1 MNDNIFKF
9 PSRYAS
15 KEEKADKSYGLRYAR
30 AIYDVYTK
38 DTFSL
43 FSKKDK
49 FVRNRKYAEGTH
61 SIDKF
66 KDLLGLN
73 GDQSY
78 LNLDFSPVPIIPKF
92 VDLLVGEMMNQEFRI
107 TAEAIDDRSLTQ
119 FDEMKSKLYANFILR
134 DVNKDIEAMTGMPVV
149 DKSVPT
155 MENEEQI
162 HSYLKNTYKQASEKA
177 IELALSF
184 VLQNN
189 DIKELKKRVIRDL
202 VVLKWGATKTYY
214 DSNYDIKMAY
224 VDPRNLV
231 IPYTTRPDCSDLEY
245 AGEVVK
251 MSFHELRL
259 RNQTLTDDELLDI
272 VKTYGRN
279 SHGYS
284 VDALSE
290 KGAYYYNDSR
300 SLENFDDF
308 YIDVLDFE
316 FQSSNFDLTY
326 EKKYYQEDGFYL
338 NRKSRDYEPN
348 KDSKKRIEVIRK
360 ELEVYYDGLW
370 IVGSNYVMN
379 YGLRKNMPRPKMNE
393 AYSSKTCSRFTIYA
407 QDIYDMDNKS
417 IVERMIPHADQIQL
431 IHLKIQQFI
440 AKAKPAGLMIDVSGL
455 ENVVMGKGDG
465 AISPLELTEI
475 YDQTGNYYYR
485 GTDSEGQTMQRNPIM
500 PAPNGLNIGEI
511 QGFIS
516 LYNYHLDMIRTVSGV
531 NEFRD
536 GSTPDNRTLVGVQ
549 KMAIGTSR
557 NTTRPLNEA
566 FLSIMERMVTHASLM
581 LQLKAKWY
589 PNGLKGFIP
598 ALGKETVDILEI
610 NKEISN
616 ATLGIKISLMPDIEE
631 IQQMYMEVERAIA
644 NGNIDLEDAFEIRD
658 VLKTNTKVAIDL
670 LKEKR
675 RKKMEAD
682 EQKSLMLQQANAEAQ
697 TQSAMAAAQAELQL
711 IQAKN
716 QAKMAEIQ
724 LEYQFKLQLAGITVE
739 GDILKEEARG
749 EEKIK
754 QIKFEKALDYEPE
767 KKEEEDDE
775 DKLETFD

>member
-1 MNDNIFKF
+1 MNDITCKF

-15 KEEKADKSYGLRYAR
+15 KEEKAEKSYGLAYGK

-43 FSKKDK
+43 FTKKDK

-61 SIDKF
+61 SIEKF

-107 TAEAIDDRSLTQ
+107 NAEAIDDRSLTQ

-134 DVNKDIEAMTGMPVV
+134 DVNKDLEAMTGMPVI
-149 DKSVPT
+149 DKSVPV

-162 HSYLKNTYKQASEKA
+162 KSYLKNTYKQASEKA
-177 IELALSF
+177 IELALTF

-189 DIKELKKRVIRDL
+189 EIKELKKRVIRDL
-202 VVLKWGATKTYY
+202 VVLKWGATKTYF

-251 MSFHELRL
+251 MSFHDLRL
-259 RNQTLTDDELLDI
+259 RNQTLTEEELLDI

-290 KGAYYYNDSR
+290 KGAYYYHDSR

-326 EKKYYQEDGFYL
+326 EKKYYQEDGFFL
-338 NRKSRDYEPN
+338 NKKNRDYVPN
-348 KDSKKRIEVIRK
+348 KESKKKIEVIKK
-360 ELEVYYDGLW
+360 ELQVYYDGLW

-393 AYSSKTCSRFTIYA
+393 AYSSTTCSRFTIYA

-417 IVERMIPHADQIQL
+417 LVERMIPHADQIQL

-440 AKAKPAGLMIDVSGL
+440 AKAKPSGLMIDVSGL
-455 ENVVMGKGDG
+455 EDVVMGKGT
-465 AISPLELTEI
+465 AMTPLELTEI
-475 YDQTGNYYYR
+475 YDQTGNYYFR

-500 PAPNGLNIGEI
+500 PAPNGLNISEI
-511 QGFIS
+511 QGFIN
-516 LYNYHLDMIRTVSGV
+516 LYNYHIEMIRTVSGV

-566 FLSIMERMVTHASLM
+566 FLSIMERMVTQASLM

-589 PNGLKGFIP
+589 PGGLKGFIP

-616 ATLGIKISLMPDIEE
+616 ATLGIKISLMPDVEE

-675 RKKMEAD
+675 RKKKEAD
-682 EQKSLMLQQANAEAQ
+682 QQESLMLQQANSQAQGEA
-697 TQSAMAAAQAELQL
+697 AMVAAQAELQL

-724 LEYQFKLQLAGITVE
+724 LEYQFKLQLAGMQVE
-739 GDILKEEARG
+739 GDILKEETRG
-749 EEKIK
+749 DEKIK
-754 QIKFEKALDYEPE
+754 QIKFEKALEFEPE
-767 KKEEEDDE
+767 KREEKE
-775 DKLETFD
+775 LETFD

>member
-1 MNDNIFKF
+1 MNDITLNF

-15 KEEKADKSYGLRYAR
+15 KEEKADKSYGLQYAS
-30 AIYDVYTK
+30 AIYNVYTK
-38 DTFSL
+38 DSSSL
-43 FSKKDK
+43 FNKKEK

-78 LNLDFSPVPIIPKF
+78 LNLDFTPVPIIPKF

-107 TAEAIDDRSLTQ
+107 TAEAVDDRSLTQ
-119 FDEMKSKLYANFILR
+119 FDEMKSKLYANFILK
-134 DVNKDIEAMTGMPVV
+134 DVNKEIEKATGMPVV

-155 MENEEQI
+155 MENDEQI
-162 HSYLKNTYKQASEKA
+162 KSYLKNTYKQASEKA
-177 IELALSF
+177 IELALTY

-189 DIKELKKRVIRDL
+189 EIKELKKRIVRDL
-202 VVLKWGATKTYY
+202 ITLKWGASKTYF
-214 DSNYDIKMAY
+214 DSNYDIRIAY

-231 IPYTTRPDCSDLEY
+231 IPYTTRPDCSDIEY
-245 AGEVVK
+245 AGEIVK
-251 MSFHELRL
+251 MSFHDLRL
-259 RNQTLTDDELLDI
+259 RNQTLSDDELLEI

-279 SHGYS
+279 SFGYS

-316 FQSSNFDLTY
+316 FRSSNFDITY

-338 NRKSRDYEPN
+338 NKKSKGYVPN
-348 KDSKKRIEVIRK
+348 KDSKKRVEVISK
-360 ELEVYYDGLW
+360 DLEVYYDGLW
-370 IVGSNYVMN
+370 IVGSKFIMN

-393 AYSSKTCSRFTIYA
+393 AYSYKTCSRFTIYA

-431 IHLKIQQFI
+431 IHLKIQQFV
-440 AKAKPAGLMIDVSGL
+440 AKAKPSGLTIDVSGL
-455 ENVVMGKGDG
+455 ENVMMGKGDG
-465 AISPLELTEI
+465 SISPLELTEI
-475 YDQTGNYYYR
+475 YDQTGNFYYR
-485 GTDSEGQTMQRNPIM
+485 GTDADGQTMQRSPIN

-516 LYNYHLDMIRTVSGV
+516 LYNYELEMLRTVSGI

-557 NTTRPLNEA
+557 NSTRPLNEA
-566 FLSIMERMVTHASLM
+566 FLSIMERTVNYASLM

-589 PNGLKGFIP
+589 PNGLKGLIP

-616 ATLGIKISLMPDIEE
+616 ATLGIKIGLMPDVEE

-644 NGNIDLEDAFEIRD
+644 NGNIDLEDALEIRD

-697 TQSAMAAAQAELQL
+697 GQAAMVAAQAELQV

-724 LEYQFKLQLAGITVE
+724 LEYGFKLQLAGITVE
-739 GDILKEEARG
+739 GEILKEETRG

-754 QIKFEKALDYEPE
+754 QIKFEKALDFEPE
-767 KKEEEDDE
+767 RKEE
-775 DKLETFD
+775 KRLETFD

>member
-1 MNDNIFKF
+1 MNDITLNF

-15 KEEKADKSYGLRYAR
+15 KEEKADKSYGLQYAS
-30 AIYDVYTK
+30 AIYNVYTK
-38 DTFSL
+38 DSSSL
-43 FSKKDK
+43 FNKKEK

-177 IELALSF
+177 IELALTY

-189 DIKELKKRVIRDL
+189 DIKEIKKRVVRDL
-202 VVLKWGATKTYY
+202 VVNKWGAVKTYF
-214 DSNYDIKMAY
+214 DSNYDIRLAY

-231 IPYTTRPDCSDLEY
+231 IPYTTKPDCSDLEY

-259 RNQTLTDDELLDI
+259 RNQTLTDDELLEI

-279 SHGYS
+279 SFGYS
-284 VDALSE
+284 VDTLSE

-316 FQSSNFDLTY
+316 FRSSNFDVTY

-338 NRKSRDYEPN
+338 NKKSRGYVPN
-348 KDSKKRIEVIRK
+348 KDSKKRIEVLNK
-360 ELEVYYDGLW
+360 EVEVFYDGLW
-370 IVGSNYVMN
+370 IVGSKFIMN

-393 AYSSKTCSRFTIYA
+393 AYSYKTCSRFTIYA

-440 AKAKPAGLMIDVSGL
+440 AKAKPSGLTIDVSGL
-455 ENVVMGKGDG
+455 ENVMVGKGDG
-465 AISPLELTEI
+465 SISPLELTEI
-475 YDQTGNYYYR
+475 YDQTGNFYYR
-485 GTDSEGQTMQRNPIM
+485 GTDIDGQTMQRPPIS
-500 PAPNGLNIGEI
+500 PAPNGLNMGEI
-511 QGFIS
+511 QSFIN
-516 LYNYHLDMIRTVSGV
+516 LYNYHIEMIRTVSGV

-566 FLSIMERMVTHASLM
+566 FLSIMERSVNHAALM

-589 PNGLKGFIP
+589 PDGLKGFIP
-598 ALGKETVDILEI
+598 ALGKETIDILEI
-610 NKEISN
+610 NKEVSN
-616 ATLGIKISLMPDIEE
+616 ATLGIKIGLMPDIEE
-631 IQQMYMEVERAIA
+631 IQQIYMEVERALA
-644 NGNIDLEDAFEIRD
+644 NGNIDLEDALEVRD

-682 EQKSLMLQQANAEAQ
+682 EQKSLMLQQANAQAQ
-697 TQSAMAAAQAELQL
+697 SQSAMVAAQAELQL
-711 IQAKN
+711 IQAKS
-716 QAKMAEIQ
+716 QARLAEIQ
-724 LEYQFKLQLAGITVE
+724 LEYQFKMQLAGMATE

-767 KKEEEDDE
+767 KKEKEDDE